1 MLTLAQG
8 MPVLYALNVEI
19 DIKTMCIEAG
29 ITQVQLANMLGI
41 TPAYVNRI
49 IRQKETVVAIAR
61 TEQLMSAGEAAVCC
75 IILSRANDRIYA
87 ELPLPDGSYDATI
100 VVEQTRPIEFLL
112 ESR

>member
-1 MLTLAQG
+1 MLIVSWMAGTGMLTLAQG
-8 MPVLYALNVEI
+8 MPALYALNVEI

-61 TEQLMSAGEAAVCC
+61 SGATDERGGRRRMLLNTVKGE
-75 IILSRANDRIYA
+75 
-87 ELPLPDGSYDATI
+87 
-100 VVEQTRPIEFLL
+100 
-112 ESR
+112 